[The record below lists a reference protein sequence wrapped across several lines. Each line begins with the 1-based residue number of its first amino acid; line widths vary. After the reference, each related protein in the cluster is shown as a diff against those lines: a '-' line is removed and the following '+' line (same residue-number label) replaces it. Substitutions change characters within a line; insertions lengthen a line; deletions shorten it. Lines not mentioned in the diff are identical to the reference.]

1 MKKANISLSD
11 LYWNGYT
18 FTNITSL
25 LPFFDVRLKMDASY
39 IFNNSTQIW
48 NTFSFSGN
56 LYYQS
61 NSSTDK
67 VKMKLSKYHIAI
79 YNNRLKDCS
88 MEMYC

>member
-1 MKKANISLSD
+1 MDTHLPTLLHYFLPLMFVLKWMLH
-11 LYWNGYT
+11 T
-18 FTNITSL
+18 FSII
-25 LPFFDVRLKMDASY
+25 PLKFG
-39 IFNNSTQIW
+39 IH
-48 NTFSFSGN
+48 FSFSGN

-67 VKMKLSKYHIAI
+67 VKMKLSKYHIVI